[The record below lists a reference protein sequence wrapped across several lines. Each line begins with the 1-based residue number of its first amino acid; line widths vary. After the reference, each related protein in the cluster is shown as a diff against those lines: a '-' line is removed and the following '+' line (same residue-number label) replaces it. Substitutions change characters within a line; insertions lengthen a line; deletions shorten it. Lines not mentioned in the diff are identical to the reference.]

1 MLFYVSAQQEDK
13 FSFSL
18 KPCCCRFSRAG
29 SIKDLCLVSTNIST
43 DRKFQNKFSM
53 SETGLAKTRV
63 SVSGAENCVLTAEI
77 LIANL

>member
-18 KPCCCRFSRAG
+18 EPCCCRFSRAG
-29 SIKDLCLVSTNIST
+29 SIKDLYLVSTNIST

-53 SETGLAKTRV
+53 SETGLARV